1 MTQFEAAGILQLFLQ
16 GYYMNS
22 GLNKSFTASNP
33 VTRIANAFKYSKAG
47 LKSAIATE
55 AAFRQ
60 DLFLFAV
67 SSIIAFVVFGFSL
80 KFFVIL
86 NVGILLL
93 IAELI
98 NTAIEYVVDRI
109 GTERHELSGK
119 AKDVGSA
126 IVLLTFL
133 ILIVTWISAIIF

>member
-1 MTQFEAAGILQLFLQ
+1 MT
-16 GYYMNS
+16 N

-33 VTRIANAFKYSKAG
+33 FKRIANAFKYSKAG
-47 LKSAIATE
+47 LQSAVQTE

-60 DLFLFAV
+60 DLFLFAISTIIGFV
-67 SSIIAFVVFGFSL
+67 AFGLSIKA
-80 KFFVIL
+80 FVIL
-86 NVGILLL
+86 CVGVLLL

-126 IVLLTFL
+126 IVLLTLF
-133 ILIVTWISAIIF
+133 ILIVTWVGALLF

>member
-1 MTQFEAAGILQLFLQ
+1 MLFR
-16 GYYMNS
+16 S

-33 VTRIANAFKYSKAG
+33 LKRITNAFKYSKAG
-47 LKSAIATE
+47 LKSAIQTE

-60 DLFLFAV
+60 DLILFSV
-67 SSIIAFVVFGFSL
+67 STLIGFIAFGVSI
-80 KFFVIL
+80 KAFVIL
-86 NVGILLL
+86 CVGVMLL

-126 IVLLTFL
+126 IVLLTLF
-133 ILIVTWISAIIF
+133 ILIVTWAGALLF